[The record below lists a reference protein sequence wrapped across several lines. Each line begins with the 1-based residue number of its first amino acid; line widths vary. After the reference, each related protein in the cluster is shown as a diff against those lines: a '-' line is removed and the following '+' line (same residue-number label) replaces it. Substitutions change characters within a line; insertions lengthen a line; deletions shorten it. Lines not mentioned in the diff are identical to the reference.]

1 MKSFAVCL
9 VIISAVVLDGCC
21 KRPDTAPDA
30 RYPKSI
36 SEVENQLLE
45 QFRKQHESHK
55 QFAASRIEEVTII
68 RFAFPTPSPRPYL
81 GVGIKINGIVSYSD
95 VPIVQLGDGLFAVT
109 FRDSTTGEELSAII
123 SFR

>member
-21 KRPDTAPDA
+21 KRPHPKSIS
-30 RYPKSI
+30 KSI
-36 SEVENQLLE
+36 SEVESQLLE
-45 QFRKQHESHK
+45 QFRMQHESHK
-55 QFAASRIEEVTII
+55 QFAGSKIEAVTIT
-68 RFAFPTPSPRPYL
+68 RFGFPSPSPRPYL
-81 GVGIKINGIVSYSD
+81 VVGIKINGIVNYSD

-109 FRDSTTGEELSAII
+109 CRDSTTGEEVSAII